1 MRTLKTALVGSGYI
15 AGVKH
20 LPALKNLKGR
30 SETVAIV
37 DLNEAQ
43 ARDLAGKFGVPK
55 VYKDVGEMLRTE
67 KPDVVDIC
75 TPPKTHTP
83 IALQCIEGGAHV
95 LIEKPMCQ
103 TEAECDT
110 VMAAAEKAKRKICVG
125 HSDLFYPSF
134 NKGRELFEKG
144 EIGAFRGMRIH
155 LSTPV
160 DYITS
165 KPDHWAHKLP
175 GGVFGES
182 GPHVVY
188 MTLAYISPIRDVQIV
203 GRKMLPEYP
212 WSPYEDYRLNL
223 IGDQGTCTISMI
235 YTTKQWQAEVAV
247 WGTEGTLHMDLE
259 TQKLLKIKR
268 EELKMVPVALGS
280 LGEVAQTLGS
290 GLETG
295 MDLLTGRYTQTHQE
309 MMRAFFDAI
318 VNDTDSP
325 VPPSQGKESIR
336 VMNMITAK
344 L

>member
-1 MRTLKTALVGSGYI
+1 VGSGYI

-20 LPALKNLKGR
+20 LPALKNLRTKAA
-30 SETVAIV
+30 TVAIC
-37 DLNEAQ
+37 DLNEDQ
-43 ARDLAGKFGVPK
+43 AVDLARKFEIPK
-55 VYKDVGEMLRTE
+55 VYKDLGEMLAQE

-75 TPPKTHTP
+75 TPPKTHAP
-83 IALQCIEGGAHV
+83 IALQCIEGGAHL

-103 TEAECDT
+103 TVEECDQ
-110 VMAAAEKAKRKICVG
+110 VMEAAEKKGLKICVG

-134 NKGRELFEKG
+134 YKARQMVKDG

-160 DYITS
+160 DYITA
-165 KPDHWAHKLP
+165 KEDHWGNKLP

-188 MTLAYISPIRDVQIV
+188 MTLAYINPIKEVQV
-203 GRKMLPEYP
+203 LGRKLLSEYP

-223 IGDQGTCTISMI
+223 VGDEGTCTISMI
-235 YTTKQWQAEVAV
+235 YSTKQWQAEVDI
-247 WGTEGTLHMDLE
+247 WGTEGALRMDLE
-259 TQKLLKIKR
+259 SQKLIKTRR
-268 EELKMVPVALGS
+268 EELKAVPVALSS
-280 LGEVAQTLGS
+280 LGEVAQIFKS

-295 MDLLTGRYTQTHQE
+295 VDMLTGRYTQTHQE

-318 VNDTDSP
+318 VNDTASP
-325 VPPSQGKESIR
+325 VPPGEGRESIR
-336 VMNMITAK
+336 VMNMITEQ